1 MNDHKILAT
10 LDLAQDY
17 IGCQLAIE
25 QHIKD
30 GLYQLAIS
38 RRSSSVALGTMFT
51 RSVENCRFELEPLHM
66 VTVNDK
72 NNGINNLYS
81 LLECNEHQESLEYLS
96 SNSFDSADV
105 DSGDK
110 FVPDVEVL
118 PNKTINELLN
128 EMVVVISGSG
138 LPPKGMKN
146 AQHHFILAV
155 NEIIRLANLKNRIID
170 DTT

>member
-1 MNDHKILAT
+1 MNDHKVLAT

-66 VTVNDK
+66 VTLKNKND
-72 NNGINNLYS
+72 GINSLFS
-81 LLECNEHQESLEYLS
+81 LLECNEHQESLENLS
-96 SNSFDSADV
+96 TSSFDSADL

-110 FVPDVEVL
+110 FVPGVEVL
-118 PNKTINELLN
+118 PNKTINDLLN
-128 EMVVVISGSG
+128 EMVVVVSGSG
-138 LPPKGMKN
+138 LPAKGTKN
-146 AQHHFILAV
+146 AQHHFILAL

-170 DTT
+170 CTS